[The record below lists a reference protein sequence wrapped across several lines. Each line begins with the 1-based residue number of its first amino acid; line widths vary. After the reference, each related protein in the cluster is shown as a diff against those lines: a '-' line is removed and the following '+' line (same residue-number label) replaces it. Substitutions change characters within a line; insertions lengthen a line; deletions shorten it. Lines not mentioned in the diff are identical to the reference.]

1 MAEEKITIDIEAN
14 VAPTIANLK
23 ALKKQLRE
31 TAAGSDD
38 FKRISQQIRDMDD
51 AIKDA
56 NATSDDFAGYLENA
70 SGPLG
75 QLGKGLRAAEKNFSS
90 LNAAFKASVIGIVV
104 SLIGGLVAALSKSEE
119 TMKKFEPII
128 IMFEQALN
136 GILGALQPLIDG
148 FIQLALNVMPIVTNV
163 FKVAYSAVT
172 ALFQSLGKLGGAVVK
187 LFKGDFK
194 GAWEDAKASVTS
206 FSDNYDA
213 AVDRFEV
220 GTKKITKTQ
229 KENLKQQNEDA
240 KKSFEERLKLLEAQD
255 KLDEAK
261 LKKLKEE
268 ALALAQTEQ
277 EKLDVEKRF
286 AELSY
291 KARIKDL
298 DDKMALYKKDSVEYK
313 SLQTEKINAE
323 AEYISQTVSFAEKQK
338 AIDENTLK
346 EKKAFEEKAKEIRD
360 NAIKDETDK
369 ALQQRQTK
377 YQKDL
382 AELEADKQF
391 ILKSETE
398 KNELRKALQQGLEND
413 LDKIKTDAR
422 SKELASQLLLDE
434 ARLKALQENSWEY
447 FDQQRVIE
455 NDAYEAQ
462 KLKARDNAT
471 ELEAIETTHKAN
483 LRNIDRAEFE
493 AKKDLQLQIVNLYG
507 GFGRALQEL
516 AGKNKKLAIA
526 GLLIEQAA
534 GVASIII
541 NTQKAAAKAGYITPL
556 GIATLVAGA
565 ASVAAAVVATVKG
578 IQQINAVNVPGA
590 SGGGG
595 SSSGGAS
602 SIQAPTVPSAAAP
615 VIETTAGANPSAQIA
630 ETIGRAQS
638 PVRAYVVSQ
647 DISSQQAL
655 DRRTNRAA
663 TFVGG

>member
-313 SLQTEKINAE
+313 NLQTEKINAE

>member
-104 SLIGGLVAALSKSEE
+104 SLTGGLVAALSKSEE